1 MCDCIKDITQQQE
14 DMNFKF
20 LHVHVPE
27 RSDIEFF
34 LHPKFVL
41 STLTAV

>member
-1 MCDCIKDITQQQE
+1 MCDCIKDIAQE
-14 DMNFKF
+14 QDMNFKF
-20 LHVHVPE
+20 LYVHVPE

-34 LHPKFVL
+34 LNPMFVL